1 MKIEERLDKLNEKLQ
16 ETRFLEMKGLGNE
29 VPFYIFDYPAE
40 KELLIRETVA
50 KLKDSFLKKEINIL
64 EINLYDLVLGV
75 LFERIPAE
83 KIIEYEKK
91 KGSNEL
97 LNKLRP
103 MLKIDLVKGKISS
116 LLSKEKYNIIFL
128 TGIGNAWPLIRSHKV
143 LNNLQSVISK
153 IPLVVFYPGH
163 YTKYD
168 LSLFGK
174 FKDANYYRAFRL
186 IDYAEGEI

>member
-1 MKIEERLDKLNEKLQ
+1 MKIEERIDKLNEKLQ
-16 ETRFLEMKGLGNE
+16 EPRFLNMKGLGNE

-40 KELLIRETVA
+40 KELLIRETVI
-50 KLKDSFLKKEINIL
+50 KLKDSFLKKDIKIL
-64 EINLYDLVLGV
+64 EINLYELVLEV
-75 LFERIPAE
+75 LFEGIPAQ
-83 KIIEYEKK
+83 KVVEYERK

-97 LNKLRP
+97 LEKLRP
-103 MLKIDLVKGKISS
+103 MLKIELINDKIA
-116 LLSKEKYNIIFL
+116 LLISKEKYDIIFL

-143 LNNLQSVISK
+143 LNNLQSVIRS
-153 IPLVVFYPGH
+153 IPLIVFYPGH

-186 IDYAEGEI
+186 IDYAEG

>member
-103 MLKIDLVKGKISS
+103 MLKIDLVKEKIAS

>member
-75 LFERIPAE
+75 LFERIPTE
-83 KIIEYEKK
+83 KIIDYEKK

-168 LSLFGK
+168 LNLFGK

-186 IDYAEGEI
+186 IDYAEEEN

>member
-1 MKIEERLDKLNEKLQ
+1 MKIEERIDKLNEKLQ
-16 ETRFLEMKGLGNE
+16 EDRFLKMKGLGNE
-29 VPFYIFDYPAE
+29 VPFYIFDYPPE

-50 KLKDSFLKKEINIL
+50 KLKDSFLKKDIKIL
-64 EINLYDLVLGV
+64 EIDLYELVLSV

-83 KIIEYEKK
+83 KVVEYEKK

-97 LNKLRP
+97 LEKLRP
-103 MLKIDLVKGKISS
+103 MLKIELVNQRISS
-116 LLSKEKYNIIFL
+116 LVAEGDYNMIFL

-143 LNNLQSVISK
+143 LNNLQSVLSS
-153 IPLVVFYPGH
+153 IPLIVFYPGH

-168 LSLFGK
+168 LNLFGK

-186 IDYAEGEI
+186 IDYAEGEK

>member
-1 MKIEERLDKLNEKLQ
+1 MKIEERIDKLNEKLQ
-16 ETRFLEMKGLGNE
+16 EDRFLKMKGLGNE
-29 VPFYIFDYPAE
+29 VPFYIFDYPPG
-40 KELLIRETVA
+40 KELLIRESIA
-50 KLKDSFLKKEINIL
+50 KLKNSFSKKDINIL
-64 EINLYDLVLGV
+64 EINLYELVLGV

-83 KIIEYEKK
+83 RIVEYEKK

-97 LNKLRP
+97 LEKLRP
-103 MLKIDLVKGKISS
+103 MLKIDLVKDKISS
-116 LLSKEKYNIIFL
+116 LITEGNYNIIFL

-143 LNNLQSVISK
+143 LNNLQSVISSV
-153 IPLVVFYPGH
+153 PLIVFYPGH

-186 IDYAEGEI
+186 IDYAEGEN

>member
-50 KLKDSFLKKEINIL
+50 KLKYSFLKKEINIL

-103 MLKIDLVKGKISS
+103 MLKIDLVKEKIAS

>member
-1 MKIEERLDKLNEKLQ
+1 MKIEERIDKLNEKLQ
-16 ETRFLEMKGLGNE
+16 EPRFLKMKGLGNE
-29 VPFYIFDYPAE
+29 VPFYIFDYPPE
-40 KELLIRETVA
+40 KELLIRETIA
-50 KLKDSFLKKEINIL
+50 KLINSISKKDIKIL
-64 EINLYDLVLGV
+64 EINLYDLVLGI

-83 KIIEYEKK
+83 KLINFEKK

-97 LNKLRP
+97 LEKLRP
-103 MLKIDLVKGKISS
+103 MLKTDLINSKIAA
-116 LLSKEKYNIIFL
+116 LLSGDNYHIIFL

-143 LNNLQSVISK
+143 LNNLQAVINA
-153 IPLVVFYPGH
+153 IPLIVFYPGH

-186 IDYAEGEI
+186 IDYAEGEN

>member
-75 LFERIPAE
+75 LFERIPTE
-83 KIIEYEKK
+83 KIIDYEKK

-103 MLKIDLVKGKISS
+103 MLKIDLVKEKIAS

-186 IDYAEGEI
+186 IDYAEEEN